1 MRSVFLN
8 FPFSNDA
15 PTRLFDAL
23 VDSPLN
29 FLREFCGFIVI
40 RDDAMFNSTINQG
53 GGA

>member
-15 PTRLFDAL
+15 PTRLL
-23 VDSPLN
+23 IRVM
-29 FLREFCGFIVI
+29 